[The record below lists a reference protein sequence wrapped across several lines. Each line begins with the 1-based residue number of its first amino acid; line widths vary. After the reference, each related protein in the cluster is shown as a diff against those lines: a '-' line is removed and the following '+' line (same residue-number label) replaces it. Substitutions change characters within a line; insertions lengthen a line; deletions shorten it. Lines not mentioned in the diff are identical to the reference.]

1 MNFINKGRIIKKGN
15 GETGSLSQAIVN
27 LQINE
32 ISSLVEDELGTGR
45 DPYDILRELREGM
58 EEVGKKF
65 ENSEYFLADLIM
77 AGETMK
83 KALDVLKPMLKERK
97 AEYEGRIVIGTIW
110 GDLHDIGKDIVISL
124 LTSAGFD
131 VYDLGID
138 VPPRRFA
145 EEAERVGAKIV
156 AISAL
161 LSTSIPT
168 ISKVVE
174 ELRKIGIRDK
184 VRIIAGGAALRR
196 EYAKWLGIDAAVNDA
211 MEGLEIIKSWVSK
224 YDP

>member
-1 MNFINKGRIIKKGN
+1 MVIEMANLF
-15 GETGSLSQAIVN
+15 QAIVN

-32 ISSLVEDELGTGR
+32 ISSLVEEELRRGR
-45 DPYDILRELREGM
+45 DPYDIVRELREGM

-83 KALDVLKPMLKERK
+83 KALDALKPMLKECK
-97 AEYEGRIVIGTIW
+97 AEYKGKIVIGTIW
-110 GDLHDIGKDIVISL
+110 GDLHDIGKDIVITL
-124 LTSAGFD
+124 LVSSGFE

-138 VPPRRFA
+138 VPPRVFA
-145 EEAERVGAKIV
+145 EEAKRTGAKVV

-184 VRIIAGGAALRR
+184 VKIIAGGAALRR
-196 EYAKWLGIDAAVNDA
+196 EYANWLGIDAAVNDA
-211 MEGLEIIKSWVSK
+211 MEGLKIIKSWFSK
-224 YDP
+224 G